1 VETKKEDLAKYPQ
14 GSALL
19 FYSLL
24 FSLCS
29 DESGSI
35 KMAGFQNGEACH
47 IIIHAEFFLVQ
58 HRILI
63 PVTVYKDLLCGRIG
77 SSLSDYKF
85 PERIR
90 IIRPDS
96 ERQGNNHFQIILLYR
111 IAVFVVIS
119 PTDFCLIQHPAFQN
133 CPNICVYFTD
143 KALE

>member
-1 VETKKEDLAKYPQ
+1 
-14 GSALL
+14 
-19 FYSLL
+19 
-24 FSLCS
+24 
-29 DESGSI
+29 
-35 KMAGFQNGEACH
+35 MAGFQNGEACH

-96 ERQGNNHFQIILLYR
+96 ERQGNNHFQTILLYR
-111 IAVFVVIS
+111 IAVFAVNKS
-119 PTDFCLIQHPAFQN
+119 DRLLSHPAPHFSEYTGRSHLLSQQSFGIN
-133 CPNICVYFTD
+133 LQSHVVSSRFHYLQEWTQRRFLWLLFLFP
-143 KALE
+143 